1 MQEKSIY
8 EFFKGIAEANPGK
21 PAYRFKDAGEWI
33 SISWAEHQDT
43 CQQIS
48 RSLIALGVQ
57 HQDKVDILSSTRL
70 EWVQCDMGAVSIG
83 AVTVGIYHSN
93 LAPDC
98 AYIINHSD
106 AKVLFV
112 EDQSQ
117 LDKIVSVRDELK
129 NLQHIVIFDGLPSG
143 YEGVLTWKEFLE
155 KGKTVSESE
164 FEKRT
169 AAVGPDDLASIV
181 YTSGTTG
188 VPKGAMLSHENLLFS
203 SWSAAQCLNLKP
215 HYETLLFLPLAHV
228 FARLVVFFCMRNAIV
243 VNFAES
249 MEKIA
254 DNLREVRPHFF
265 ASVPRIF
272 EKVYDKISSGAEDAG
287 GIKKKL
293 FDWSLATGYA
303 VSRLKQAKQP
313 VPPGLAF
320 KYKLAHK
327 LVFSKIQAAL
337 GRRVV
342 WAISGAAPLNITI
355 AEFFHAC
362 GVLILEGIGMTENSS
377 FTNVNREDNFK
388 FGTVGQ
394 PGPGIE
400 QKLAADGEVLFRGK
414 NVMKGYY
421 KNDKATRECIDK
433 DGWLYTGDIGEIDE
447 ENFLKITDRKKDLII
462 TAGGKNVA
470 PQRVEKGLRTSR
482 YVSQVVAYGDRKKYL
497 TALVTLDQEQV
508 EAWATAEGIP
518 YSSWPEL
525 AAHPRV
531 KELIEKEN
539 AEKNSDLASFET
551 IKKFVI
557 LPQDF
562 SIESGELTPSLKIK
576 RKVVFDRYRDQLEAL
591 YDE

>member
-8 EFFKGIAEANPGK
+8 EFFKGIAEAHPGK
-21 PAYRFKDAGEWI
+21 DAYRYKDAGEWRGI
-33 SISWAEHQDT
+33 TWAEHQDI

-48 RSLIALGVQ
+48 RSLIALGVG

-70 EWVQCDMGAVSIG
+70 EWVQCDMGIVSIG

-112 EDQSQ
+112 EDQTQ
-117 LDKIVSVRDELK
+117 LDKIVAVRDELK

-155 KGKTVSESE
+155 KGKAVSESE
-164 FEKRT
+164 FEQR
-169 AAVGPDDLASIV
+169 ANAVRSDDLASLV

-188 VPKGAMLSHENLLFS
+188 VPKGAMLTHENLLFS

-228 FARLVVFFCMRNAIV
+228 FARLVIFFCMRNAIV

-293 FDWSLATGYA
+293 FDWSLSVGYQ
-303 VSRLKQAKQP
+303 VSRLQQKKRP
-313 VPPGLAF
+313 IPSGLAL
-320 KYKLAHK
+320 KRRLADR

-337 GRRVV
+337 GGRVA
-342 WAISGAAPLNITI
+342 WAISGAAPLNVTI

-362 GVLILEGIGMTENSS
+362 GILILEGIGMTENSS

-400 QKLAADGEVLFRGK
+400 QRIAEDGEVLFRGK

-421 KNDKATRECIDK
+421 KNDTATKDAIDA
-433 DGWLYTGDIGEIDE
+433 DGWLYTGDIGEIDDE
-447 ENFLKITDRKKDLII
+447 GFLKITDRKKDLII

-497 TALVTLDQEQV
+497 TALVTLDREQV
-508 EAWATAEGIP
+508 EAWATAEGIT

-525 AAHPRV
+525 AAHPKV
-531 KELIEKEN
+531 KALIEREN
-539 AEKNSDLASFET
+539 AEKNSELASFET
-551 IKKFVI
+551 IKKFII
-557 LPQDF
+557 LPDDF

-591 YDE
+591 YEE